1 MQVFYKE
8 ERQSVIDMIDAAAEE
23 AIKENKIIDKIVLS
37 DSEMKSLITELNEL
51 SPYSL
56 TPYDLDQLSIA
67 GILITTLEEP
77 VH

>member
-1 MQVFYKE
+1 
-8 ERQSVIDMIDAAAEE
+8 MIDAAAEE
-23 AIKENKIIDKIVLS
+23 AIKENKTIDKIVLS
-37 DSEMKSLITELNEL
+37 DSEMKSLIAELNEL
-51 SPYSL
+51 SPYIV

>member
-1 MQVFYKE
+1 
-8 ERQSVIDMIDAAAEE
+8 
-23 AIKENKIIDKIVLS
+23 
-37 DSEMKSLITELNEL
+37 MKSLIAELNEL